1 MVYHYIGLQA
11 PLLWLFHIL
20 AIYCGVKF
28 PLRVKIFEKNGYL
41 RYVHFIMLGIAV
53 VVPLIPVAAVLG
65 KGGST
70 IATFPPFQC
79 FARSSDVNYYTTIL
93 PASITTGTG
102 LTFIIL
108 ILHVIIQ
115 RKSTQEPGLQTQVY
129 NCICIMEACSSMLF
143 ICTEEAA
150 KE

>member
-1 MVYHYIGLQA
+1 
-11 PLLWLFHIL
+11 
-20 AIYCGVKF
+20 
-28 PLRVKIFEKNGYL
+28 
-41 RYVHFIMLGIAV
+41 MLGIAV

-115 RKSTQEPGLQTQVY
+115 RKSTQEQGLRTQVY
-129 NCICIMEACSSMLF
+129 NCICIMEAAVCILSVLRKQPKNKSMLAF
-143 ICTEEAA
+143 FFSEPNTVLAH
-150 KE
+150 